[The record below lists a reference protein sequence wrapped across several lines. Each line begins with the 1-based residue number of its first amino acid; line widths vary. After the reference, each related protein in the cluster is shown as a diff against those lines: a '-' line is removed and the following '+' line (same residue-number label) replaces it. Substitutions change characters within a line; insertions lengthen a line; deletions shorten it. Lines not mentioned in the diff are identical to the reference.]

1 MKGHSLSFFP
11 LSLKTHGW
19 CLTKKNGVF
28 MQILTGCSNAGISCL
43 GTCLQYNLRNNNTI
57 RRKVFYVHSIRTI
70 KVTSFVAVD
79 VDSDRAQIL
88 VRVGWTFVNSLNL
101 FLKYSIFS
109 FFSLLNYSGKVNL
122 HFENAERYTVKN
134 IFNIVFF

>member
-1 MKGHSLSFFP
+1 MHLVIFCERPQFVFLSTITQNSW
-11 LSLKTHGW
+11 LMSD
-19 CLTKKNGVF
+19 KKNGVF

-43 GTCLQYNLRNNNTI
+43 GTCLQYNLRNNNNI

-88 VRVGWTFVNSLNL
+88 VPEGWTFVNSLNL
-101 FLKYSIFS
+101 FLKCSIFS
-109 FFSLLNYSGKVNL
+109 FF
-122 HFENAERYTVKN
+122 FTVKLLRKSK
-134 IFNIVFF
+134 FTFWKFRMVHC